1 MQLDTTSNKKQQS
14 PVLVTL
20 SVLLAGLCSPAAAYA
35 ASVTC
40 SGPVDFGQIAS
51 CASSSTITVRADG
64 SLSTTG
70 CATPLGGAYSPG
82 LCVANNT
89 TTAATPYTVSITPTS
104 IALAGGAPAMT
115 VDNFKMRKNGT
126 APSFSASFTATEA
139 ILSIDVGATLNMN
152 ANQPQGSYSGSYT
165 LTVNY

>member
-1 MQLDTTSNKKQQS
+1 MDFDTTSDKKQHS

-51 CASSSTITVRADG
+51 CAGSSTITVRADG
-64 SLSTTG
+64 ALSTTG
-70 CATPLGGAYSPG
+70 CATPLGGAYHPG
-82 LCVANNT
+82 LCIANT
-89 TTAATPYTVSITPTS
+89 TATVTTAYMVSITPTS
-104 IALAGGAPAMT
+104 IPLAGGAPTMT
-115 VDNFKMRKNGT
+115 VNDFKMRKNDGPT
-126 APSFSASFTATEA
+126 VGSAFTATEA